1 MDSPVK
7 LFCYITSPPVSSLE
21 TLISDPILA
30 RVLRGREEVWNWS
43 GWPRVS
49 QLSPAKVMGCV
60 MKNEMSKHQD
70 STSDQKQPWGIY
82 KECILALAGVAQL
95 IGHRPA
101 NRKVTGSIPGLWVWS
116 RLWCVW
122 KAANW
127 CFSPSLSPF
136 LPLSLIP
143 ISMCSGES

>member
-21 TLISDPILA
+21 TLISDPILV

-101 NRKVTGSIPGLWVWS
+101 NLQRSQVQFLGCEFGPGCGVYERQLIDV
-116 RLWCVW
+116 
-122 KAANW
+122 
-127 CFSPSLSPF
+127 SLPRF
-136 LPLSLIP
+136 LPSFLSL
-143 ISMCSGES
+143 